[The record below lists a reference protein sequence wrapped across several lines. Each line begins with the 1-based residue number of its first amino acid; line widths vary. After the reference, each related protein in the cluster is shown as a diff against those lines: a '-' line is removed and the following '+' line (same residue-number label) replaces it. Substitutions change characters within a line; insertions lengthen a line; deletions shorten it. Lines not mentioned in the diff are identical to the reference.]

1 MKIEKLKQLLIKC
14 WSLETCSSSLKK
26 QWSKDNPS
34 VGQCAITALIVNDYF
49 GGKIM
54 RCMSLSGSH
63 YYNLID
69 DKIVDLTV
77 EQFLGE
83 IPLYKEGTEVEMEY
97 LFSNEDTKKR
107 YLMLV
112 NNIQK
117 NLKLSHFQNYHM

>member
-1 MKIEKLKQLLIKC
+1 VKIEKLKQLLIKC

-97 LFSNEDTKKR
+97 LFSNEDTKKIFNVR
-107 YLMLV
+107 
-112 NNIQK
+112 
-117 NLKLSHFQNYHM
+117 

>member
-1 MKIEKLKQLLIKC
+1 
-14 WSLETCSSSLKK
+14 
-26 QWSKDNPS
+26 
-34 VGQCAITALIVNDYF
+34 
-49 GGKIM
+49 M